1 MGLCDRVPKDLG
13 TKDVVLL
20 LSDVVLLVLLVSVL
34 YINMWLR
41 STSQSQPADSDW
53 SYTEMLG

>member
-1 MGLCDRVPKDLG
+1 MGLCDREPKDLG
-13 TKDVVLL
+13 TKDVLLL

-41 STSQSQPADSDW
+41 STS
-53 SYTEMLG
+53 